1 MNILWDFD
9 GTLFDT
15 YPAYTKVLHTVLGD
29 EYDKNE
35 IYKKLKVSYSHAME
49 HYQVSNEKQDEMT
62 ALRIDLHP
70 SEMKPFDHVEEI
82 LKYADKNVIMT
93 HKDRAGVSAILKHY
107 GWENYFKDIVT
118 IDDGFARKP
127 HPESY
132 IYLHEKHR
140 IDLAIGDRELDLLP
154 AKELGIP
161 TCLFQAHSDIADF
174 HLEDYSEFFTLD
186 LDSVKRM
193 NQKD

>member
-1 MNILWDFD
+1 MANLFYYNTKKGDCMNILWDFD

-107 GWENYFKDIVT
+107 GWENYFEDIVT
-118 IDDGFARKP
+118 IDDGFARNRILNP
-127 HPESY
+127 IFTCMRSIESTW
-132 IYLHEKHR
+132 
-140 IDLAIGDRELDLLP
+140 P
-154 AKELGIP
+154 
-161 TCLFQAHSDIADF
+161 
-174 HLEDYSEFFTLD
+174 LETA
-186 LDSVKRM
+186 
-193 NQKD
+193 N